1 MRKHRKASGYNTR
14 PDRNA
19 GRALSDIAAQPIVW
33 VIPGLVPR
41 DALTLLLGNPGCGKS
56 LLTQTWAGT
65 LSQQGM
71 TTLLLSAEDVPES
84 VLVPRFTAC
93 QADTR
98 RIFIPTHPLTLPTR
112 MPALRALVVQHHPA
126 LLVLDL
132 LDSFSTLSLSH
143 AGNTHTILGELIGL
157 ARHYHLGVVDVVHEG
172 KTGKRDLHRILG
184 SVELA
189 GMARSVIVVED
200 DTQGRKRLRHLKCN
214 VAPLH
219 DPISFRIESVAVGQG
234 MNAPVIIFED
244 EREKRA
250 TPGTLPKKFVPT
262 ADYSVERGHDGNTV
276 RLMCPC
282 VDANGKPTRL
292 VQQMSV
298 TKLRHLGAVLRDI
311 CARDHLNT
319 ENLA

>member
-56 LLTQTWAGT
+56 LLTQTWAGDV
-65 LSQQGM
+65 SQQGM
-71 TTLLLSAEDVPES
+71 NTLLLSAEDVPES

-98 RIFIPTHPLTLPTR
+98 RIFIPTQPLTLPAR
-112 MPALRALVVQHHPA
+112 MPYLRALVVQHNPG

-200 DTQGRKRLRHLKCN
+200 DAQGRKCLRHLKCN

-219 DPISFRIESVAVGQG
+219 HPISFRIESVAVGQG
-234 MNAPVIIFED
+234 IDAPRIVFDHGAEREAHQVPVHKTCMNAED
-244 EREKRA
+244 F
-250 TPGTLPKKFVPT
+250 TI
-262 ADYSVERGHDGNTV
+262 ERGKAGSTLRLVCTCLDGTTPS
-276 RLMCPC
+276 RLE
-282 VDANGKPTRL
+282 VQTRL
-292 VQQMSV
+292 ADL
-298 TKLRHLGAVLRDI
+298 LRLGAFLREVRE
-311 CARDHLNT
+311 RDRRVAT
-319 ENLA
+319 